1 LAIQLLARIRSH
13 FQVDLPLRR
22 IFEAPTI
29 AQLSGILLQDSAER
43 ARIERT
49 AELLLSLS
57 RLSEEEVDKQL
68 AQSRPQIRRNEI
80 K

>member
-29 AQLSGILLQDSAER
+29 AQLSGAILSALKSGNRSPAFTIPRASRDSR
-43 ARIERT
+43 RIT
-49 AELLLSLS
+49 
-57 RLSEEEVDKQL
+57 
-68 AQSRPQIRRNEI
+68 I
-80 K
+80 